1 MENEK
6 REHTLCLTERKRLCA
21 TCVKEVDG
29 LSGEKILI
37 TLFNGERAALCGS
50 GLKIC
55 AFSRQ
60 TGQLEVEG
68 VINEVKYAGEK
79 LSLLKKLIK

>member
-50 GLKIC
+50 ALKIC

-60 TGQLEVEG
+60 SGQLEVEG
-68 VINEVKYAGEK
+68 IINEIKYAGEK
-79 LSLLKKLIK
+79 LPLLKKLIK